1 MAKLAEDTFERAVE
15 VLRSNS
21 TKWGVRA
28 SASYY
33 NQVWARDSFISFIG
47 SNMLEDVSL
56 LSTSRRTIDTLAKT
70 RSPLGQIADFYNPD
84 EERAEFGFSGA
95 TDAS

>member
-1 MAKLAEDTFERAVE
+1 MPKLAEATFERAVE

-33 NQVWARDSFISFIG
+33 NQVWARDSLI
-47 SNMLEDVSL
+47 
-56 LSTSRRTIDTLAKT
+56 
-70 RSPLGQIADFYNPD
+70 
-84 EERAEFGFSGA
+84 
-95 TDAS
+95 